1 MAKKRKF
8 TSQFK
13 AEAVLES
20 LRGDTS
26 QSQAEICRKYNIA
39 EDQLSK
45 WKKQFLESA
54 VQVFERDS
62 ICQGHL
68 DRIHQLEQLA
78 GKLTLELEISKKAFN
93 SFTSRHNSRGG
104 L

>member
-1 MAKKRKF
+1 MAKKRNF
-8 TSQFK
+8 SSQFK

-20 LRGDTS
+20 LRGAT
-26 QSQAEICRKYNIA
+26 SQAEICRKYNIA

-54 VQVFERDS
+54 VQIFERDS

-68 DRIHQLEQLA
+68 DRIHQLEQLV

-93 SFTSRHNSRGG
+93 VFTSRYNSKGSW
-104 L
+104 